1 MRQSPLSSGVFYTL
15 LGILFTYLAVRNVA
29 QDGWGIFS
37 YLLILLATFDLGS
50 GIRLIFLHFR
60 IQNMNKK

>member
-1 MRQSPLSSGVFYTL
+1 MRQSPLSSGVFYMI
-15 LGILFTYLAVRNVA
+15 LGALFTYLAIRNVSE
-29 QDGWGIFS
+29 DGWGVFS

-60 IQNMNKK
+60 IQSMNK